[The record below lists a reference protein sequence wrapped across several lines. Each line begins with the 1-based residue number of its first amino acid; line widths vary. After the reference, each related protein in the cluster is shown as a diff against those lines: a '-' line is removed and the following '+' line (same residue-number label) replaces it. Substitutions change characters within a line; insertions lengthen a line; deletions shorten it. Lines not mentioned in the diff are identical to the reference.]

1 MNSRKITGSQM
12 TFVKGQQRP
21 PNAGRKRGT
30 KNKRTVALTA
40 ASEKGILVGL
50 MPLDYFL
57 GIVRD
62 PSKDERLRFDAAKA
76 AAPFVHPRLQTTDNR
91 TMLVTEDPNKSS
103 AELRAELAQ
112 MLADLGLPEEILNA
126 IVSPDG

>member
-1 MNSRKITGSQM
+1 
-12 TFVKGQQRP
+12 
-21 PNAGRKRGT
+21 
-30 KNKRTVALTA
+30 
-40 ASEKGILVGL
+40 LVGL